1 MALTKETKHEA
12 RGRGDYVVIC
22 REWTIIKKD
31 NVEVSR
37 IKTDHWINPDSDCS
51 SEPDHVKA
59 ICAAHFTASIKSEW
73 AKLTDV
79 EKIRFIQPQ

>member
-37 IKTDHWINPDSDCS
+37 TKTDNWIHPDSDYS

-73 AKLTDV
+73 GKLNDD
-79 EKIRFIQPQ
+79 EKNRFGQP